1 MNLNVYANSYE
12 EKKKNYVKSF
22 ESLRSKVSDAF
33 ENQNKTSYC
42 VLLGDYEKT
51 LKDGWYYLRES
62 DFSFDEL
69 NKTKWFI
76 YSSKKENCL

>member
-42 VLLGDYEKT
+42 ALLVDYEKT
-51 LKDGWYYLRES
+51 LNDGWYYLRES
-62 DFSFDEL
+62 DFSYDEL
-69 NKTKWFI
+69 NKTKLFI
-76 YSSKKENCL
+76 YFSKKENCL